1 VTADD
6 LRYTADA
13 SNLTDV
19 IAHLAACDSH
29 FVPPLSTRVELE
41 AYAAKLVER
50 ARRIEAWNGRD
61 LVGLVAAYIN
71 ESDRGWFVTNVST
84 HPEFAR
90 RGVASQL
97 MFNLLAL
104 SAGSEVRLEVSA
116 RNDAAR
122 ALYAAMDFVV
132 DSQAGD
138 KLTLV
143 RSRSRSLGPGSQT

>member
-1 VTADD
+1 
-6 LRYTADA
+6 
-13 SNLTDV
+13 
-19 IAHLAACDSH
+19 
-29 FVPPLSTRVELE
+29 
-41 AYAAKLVER
+41 
-50 ARRIEAWNGRD
+50 
-61 LVGLVAAYIN
+61 
-71 ESDRGWFVTNVST
+71 
-84 HPEFAR
+84 
-90 RGVASQL
+90 

-143 RSRSRSLGPGSQT
+143 RSRSRSLRPGSQA